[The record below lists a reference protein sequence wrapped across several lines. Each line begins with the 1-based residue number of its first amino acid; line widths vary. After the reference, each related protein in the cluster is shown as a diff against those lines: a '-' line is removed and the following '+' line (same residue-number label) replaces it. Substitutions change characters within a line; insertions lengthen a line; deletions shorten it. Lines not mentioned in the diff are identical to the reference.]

1 MPAQYGGFWRR
12 FGATVIDYLLLAAIW
27 LLYLLVMV
35 ISGVFALDAMM
46 DALDVERI
54 SEMSGAALI
63 FLQLWGVITW
73 FGYFTFFH
81 GAGGKTPGKMLMG
94 VKVRLMDG
102 REVTFPLAFLR
113 TAAYLLSFIFFGVGY
128 LWVLGNPQ
136 KRAWHDLIAGT
147 VVMREEKH
155 LDKVRKI

>member
-1 MPAQYGGFWRR
+1 MMPAQYGGFWRR

-113 TAAYLLSFIFFGVGY
+113 TAAISSPSSSSCRY
-128 LWVLGNPQ
+128 LWVLGNHRSAPGMISSLVL
-136 KRAWHDLIAGT
+136 W
-147 VVMREEKH
+147 
-155 LDKVRKI
+155 